1 MFELEERRV
10 EGVPT
15 LQVRGDVDSAS
26 ASELRAT
33 LRALPD
39 GEAVVVDLRQVPF
52 MDSSGLGALVCGF
65 RDLQSRGGSLAAW
78 VVKGPVRRLFEI
90 SGFDRLIPTVPSL
103 EDARLALSGDAEP
116 AATCG

>member
-39 GEAVVVDLRQVPF
+39 GEAVVVDLRHVPF

-65 RDLQSRGGSLAAW
+65 RDLQSRWDHLPRGSSRDQFGACS
-78 VVKGPVRRLFEI
+78 R
-90 SGFDRLIPTVPSL
+90 
-103 EDARLALSGDAEP
+103 
-116 AATCG
+116 